1 MRLVITIKKLLVSEN
16 KFLLKMRLR
25 ENAQTSGNGY
35 KLEIFVFIPNLWYIS
50 QTLFARKGGF
60 ALPYFLHENESLQ
73 LCLSYNM
80 SQMTTILVRKARF

>member
-1 MRLVITIKKLLVSEN
+1 MRKQAETFHVN
-16 KFLLKMRLR
+16 K
-25 ENAQTSGNGY
+25 GY

-73 LCLSYNM
+73 HCLSCNM